1 MGSIEPTPG
10 RSTENKKTQ
19 AHTLYLPSLKHLNTA
34 EQSSL
39 SFFTYIIIIITIKLI
54 NYIILCVNCVLLSY
68 NFSLENLNMENIV
81 EPDESFEFSNLSLA
95 NPVGIQGGAYFTKI
109 LNNNSPLYI
118 QTTRCVTRQGIIKSG
133 KKHYADFMFDNNSAS
148 LINWFENLESRCQQL
163 ILGKSSE
170 WFQNALDVSDVE
182 NAFNSTIRIY
192 KSGKFYLV
200 RANVKNNALNEP
212 SIKIYNENEIP
223 LAMSDIT
230 SDKNLISIL
239 EIQGIK
245 FTSRNFQIEIEIK
258 QIMVLNNDLLF
269 NNCLIK
275 TDNTRRLSGKIKDT
289 PMDEIINCITAT
301 TTLREDDNT
310 LEDDDEVK
318 TTVIDTEPLLTSTE
332 NTEENAD
339 AITLNDE
346 NKNENEHET
355 NEEVVLT
362 SDVSSKDLD
371 VSLELVVPV
380 SEPDLELTEV
390 DFSCTL
396 EDTIEEIKLKKP
408 NQVYFELYKEAK
420 KKAKLAKRSAII
432 AYLEAKNI
440 KKTYMIENVNDSD
453 SDFDAEIDEVSES
466 ELESF

>member
-1 MGSIEPTPG
+1 V
-10 RSTENKKTQ
+10 
-19 AHTLYLPSLKHLNTA
+19 
-34 EQSSL
+34 
-39 SFFTYIIIIITIKLI
+39 LI
-54 NYIILCVNCVLLSY
+54 SY
-68 NFSLENLNMENIV
+68 NFSLENLNMENNII
-81 EPDESFEFSNLSLA
+81 EPNESFEFTNLSLA

-109 LNNNSPLYI
+109 LNNNNPLYI
-118 QTTRCVTRQGIIKSG
+118 QTTRCVTRQGLIKSG
-133 KKHYADFMFDNNSAS
+133 KKYYCDFMFDNNSAS

-170 WFQNALDVSDVE
+170 WFQSALDVSDIE

-223 LAMSDIT
+223 LAISDIT

-275 TDNTRRLSGKIKDT
+275 TDNTHRLNGKIKDT
-289 PMDEIINCITAT
+289 PADEIIKCVE
-301 TTLREDDNT
+301 EDT
-310 LEDDDEVK
+310 LENEPNTVVVENQNDGNGEPIHAEDKENITIKTDELGLSMLDDDV
-318 TTVIDTEPLLTSTE
+318 TTSQAGGTT
-332 NTEENAD
+332 
-339 AITLNDE
+339 
-346 NKNENEHET
+346 
-355 NEEVVLT
+355 
-362 SDVSSKDLD
+362 
-371 VSLELVVPV
+371 ELVTTILDIPESRQSDNLEVLAEM
-380 SEPDLELTEV
+380 EPELTEI

-396 EDTIEEIKLKKP
+396 EDTVEEIKLKKP

>member
-1 MGSIEPTPG
+1 M
-10 RSTENKKTQ
+10 
-19 AHTLYLPSLKHLNTA
+19 
-34 EQSSL
+34 
-39 SFFTYIIIIITIKLI
+39 LI
-54 NYIILCVNCVLLSY
+54 SY
-68 NFSLENLNMENIV
+68 NFSVENLNMENII
-81 EPDESFEFSNLSLA
+81 EPNESFEFTNLSLA

-109 LNNNSPLYI
+109 LNNNNPLYI
-118 QTTRCVTRQGIIKSG
+118 QTTRCVTRQGLIKSG
-133 KKHYADFMFDNNSAS
+133 KKYYGDFMFDNSSAS
-148 LINWFENLESRCQQL
+148 LINWFENLENRCQQL
-163 ILGKSSE
+163 ILAKSSE
-170 WFQNALDVSDVE
+170 WFQSALDVSDIE

-223 LAMSDIT
+223 LAISDIT

-275 TDNTRRLSGKIKDT
+275 TDNTHRLNGKIKDT
-289 PMDEIINCITAT
+289 PAEDIIKCVE
-301 TTLREDDNT
+301 EDT
-310 LEDDDEVK
+310 LEDEPTTMVVENQNDNRDGGDEPIQTTEDKENITIK
-318 TTVIDTEPLLTSTE
+318 TDELGLSILEDLTE
-332 NTEENAD
+332 NEITKDGGATTEED
-339 AITLNDE
+339 SILDIPE
-346 NKNENEHET
+346 NIQSDNL
-355 NEEVVLT
+355 EVLA
-362 SDVSSKDLD
+362 
-371 VSLELVVPV
+371 EM
-380 SEPDLELTEV
+380 EPELTEI
-390 DFSCTL
+390 DFNCTL

>member
-1 MGSIEPTPG
+1 
-10 RSTENKKTQ
+10 
-19 AHTLYLPSLKHLNTA
+19 
-34 EQSSL
+34 
-39 SFFTYIIIIITIKLI
+39 
-54 NYIILCVNCVLLSY
+54 
-68 NFSLENLNMENIV
+68 
-81 EPDESFEFSNLSLA
+81 
-95 NPVGIQGGAYFTKI
+95 
-109 LNNNSPLYI
+109 
-118 QTTRCVTRQGIIKSG
+118 
-133 KKHYADFMFDNNSAS
+133 MFDNSSAS

-170 WFQNALDVSDVE
+170 WFQSALDVSDIE

-223 LAMSDIT
+223 LAISDIT

-275 TDNTRRLSGKIKDT
+275 TENTHRLNGKIKDT
-289 PMDEIINCITAT
+289 PVDDIIKCIEDTLEEEPTTAVVVVETLNNGNGEPTHEEEDKENITIKTDELGLSILDDDDAAESSDIIISKEDPPT
-301 TTLREDDNT
+301 TTAEPEPT
-310 LEDDDEVK
+310 LKNINLEVLAEM
-318 TTVIDTEPLLTSTE
+318 EP
-332 NTEENAD
+332 
-339 AITLNDE
+339 
-346 NKNENEHET
+346 
-355 NEEVVLT
+355 
-362 SDVSSKDLD
+362 
-371 VSLELVVPV
+371 
-380 SEPDLELTEV
+380 EPELTEI
-390 DFSCTL
+390 DFNCTL
-396 EDTIEEIKLKKP
+396 EDTVEEIKLKKP